1 MKTAYDILGETV
13 VDEMSG
19 VDFDVKQLIN
29 AGAEVANKVID
40 EVQKAKIKPGV
51 PGAPATP
58 VVQPPPPP
66 PVQVA
71 PPSTNF
77 FTQQVAGIPV
87 WGWGA
92 AIAAIGTG
100 VVLALRSRRR

>member
-13 VDEMSG
+13 VDEMAG
-19 VDFDVKQLIN
+19 IDFDVKQLIN
-29 AGAEVANKVID
+29 AGAEVANKIID
-40 EVQKAKIKPGV
+40 EVDKAKKPGV
-51 PGAPATP
+51 PGAPAVP
-58 VVQPPPPP
+58 VVQPALPP
-66 PVQVA
+66 PVHTP

-92 AIAAIGTG
+92 ATIAIGTG